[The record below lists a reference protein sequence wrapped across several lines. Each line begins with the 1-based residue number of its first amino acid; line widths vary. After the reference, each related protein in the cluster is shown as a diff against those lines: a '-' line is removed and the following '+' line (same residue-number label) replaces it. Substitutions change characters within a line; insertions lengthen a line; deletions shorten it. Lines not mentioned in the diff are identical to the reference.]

1 MAKRR
6 KDMTQIQVTYQLH
19 DIDDDGLEEYVA
31 FLSTLDDRPVRQ
43 GLPGTLDAFFVGVA

>member
-1 MAKRR
+1 
-6 KDMTQIQVTYQLH
+6 MTQIQVTYQLH